1 MMIRLKTFTRIQL
14 AGGLFLPVAQ
24 FAAAQQPRPFNP
36 GTQPGA
42 RQGNDLPGRSD
53 ANRPMNGEASGN
65 QILRGSQIIG
75 STVDLRGGSRLGTVQ
90 DFVVGEGGCVEYVV
104 AAYGDQFIPIPWG
117 AAMYQP
123 GQRIL
128 MVDIDPGRIHEM
140 PMYHQISELTNRQ
153 FSERVNTFYRG
164 TNGRAGDMHPRGSD
178 NHQGVNNPQPAPRT
192 ETRSNVGRTQ
202 STTQGNRTGRI
213 ERPGD
218 KR

>member
-1 MMIRLKTFTRIQL
+1 
-14 AGGLFLPVAQ
+14 
-24 FAAAQQPRPFNP
+24 
-36 GTQPGA
+36 
-42 RQGNDLPGRSD
+42 
-53 ANRPMNGEASGN
+53 MNGEASGN
-65 QILRGSQIIG
+65 SILRGSQIIG

-123 GQRIL
+123 GQRVL
-128 MVDIDPGRIHEM
+128 MVDIDPGRIHDL

-164 TNGRAGDMHPRGSD
+164 TNGRSGDMHPRGSD
-178 NHQGVNNPQPAPRT
+178 NHQGANNAQPAPRT
-192 ETRSNVGRTQ
+192 EARSNVGRTQ